1 MEEQGATSAHIPLR
15 ENLVS
20 TAVKFLQNPKVS
32 ASPINQKQ
40 EFLRRKGLTER
51 EVQRACELALVGTTP
66 AVPSKADYSVVTIPQ
81 GQVYSQYP
89 QHVLQPSLYYKI
101 KELLNG
107 VVLFAASCYCVY
119 WVYKKIIS
127 PLLFGRKKKD
137 PPKDPVVELDKN
149 IQQVK
154 DSINQVKNDVQQLT
168 QNQMLDPSV
177 PQLVQELKS
186 DLASLKSL
194 LLSRKQFP
202 SAPASI
208 PSWQLEASSQGQEKV
223 NEHEDDAGS
232 GSSTNNSDSSLEMIR
247 EDPPKE

>member
-1 MEEQGATSAHIPLR
+1 MEDQVVALR
-15 ENLVS
+15 ENLVN
-20 TAVKFLQNPKVS
+20 TAVKFLQNPKV
-32 ASPINQKQ
+32 ATSPSSQKQ
-40 EFLRRKGLTER
+40 EFLRRKGLTDVEI
-51 EVQRACELALVGTTP
+51 QRACELVAANP
-66 AVPSKADYSVVTIPQ
+66 VPTGDHSIVNVPPNHPYLN
-81 GQVYSQYP
+81 YP
-89 QHVLQPSLYYKI
+89 QQVVQSSLFYKV

-119 WVYKKIIS
+119 WFYKKVIIRF
-127 PLLFGRKKKD
+127 LFGDKKKD
-137 PPKDPVVELDKN
+137 AKDPAVELDKN

-154 DSINQVKNDVQQLT
+154 ESINQVKSDVQQLT
-168 QNQMLDPSV
+168 QNQNDPSV
-177 PQLVQELKS
+177 PQLVQELKQ

-208 PSWQLEASSQGQEKV
+208 PPWQLEASSQGQEKTT
-223 NEHEDDAGS
+223 EREDDAGS